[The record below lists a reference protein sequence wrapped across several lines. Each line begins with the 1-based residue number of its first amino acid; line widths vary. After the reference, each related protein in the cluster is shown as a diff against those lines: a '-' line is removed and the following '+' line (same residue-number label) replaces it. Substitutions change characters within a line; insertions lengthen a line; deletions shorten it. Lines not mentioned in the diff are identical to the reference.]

1 MTTRRLLALAASI
14 PVSALV
20 VTTLSAAPAG
30 ARPAID
36 RGDRCLQTVPI
47 RASAATALARSGCS
61 LVGRVVTDGRV
72 SMTVP
77 PAGMSVAGEGTTRHG
92 DLAGFRVTNTGHGI
106 RIVAEARGTGG
117 GGNWY
122 LAPLSTTTTSS
133 TPTTSAT
140 LTAPTLPTT
149 PITTTSSTGTTNTS
163 TALITGRAGDPP
175 ACKDRAFS
183 LEHHKWNK
191 ALRFHVNLA
200 KMPQRFHKKTVVR
213 QIRAANGNM
222 RKGRNSCGKPR
233 IATPASHYLGRTS
246 KKPNITATGPTCGT
260 GNGLNVVAF
269 GNLPGN
275 LLGWTCYWYIG
286 RHMVGTDMLL
296 DNGPNLSTKLPGNCT
311 NQWDF
316 EGTVTHEWG
325 HSYGLGHTGDGHANL
340 TMQHLLRACSPYAR
354 TLGLG
359 DWLGMKKMY
368 GAR

>member
-20 VTTLSAAPAG
+20 ATTVSATPAA

-36 RGDRCLQTVPI
+36 RGDRCLQSAPS
-47 RASAATALARSGCS
+47 RASEVAAAARSGCS
-61 LVGRVVTDGRV
+61 LVGRVVTAGGV
-72 SMTVP
+72 SVTVP
-77 PAGMSVAGEGTTRHG
+77 PVGMSVSGDGVARHG
-92 DLAGFRVTNTGHGI
+92 EVRGLRVTNTGHGL
-106 RIVAEARGTGG
+106 RVVSEGHGGG

-122 LAPLSTTTTSS
+122 LAPLSSTTTTV
-133 TPTTSAT
+133 TPTSP
-140 LTAPTLPTT
+140 LS
-149 PITTTSSTGTTNTS
+149 TTSPIIASISNGTLV
-163 TALITGRAGDPP
+163 AQRAGDPP

-183 LEHHKWNK
+183 LEHHTWNK

-213 QIRAANGNM
+213 QIRVANGNM

-233 IATPASHYLGRTS
+233 ITAPASHYLGRTS
-246 KKPNITATGPTCGT
+246 KKPNITVSGPTCGN

-275 LLGWTCYWYIG
+275 LLGWTCYWYVG
-286 RHMVGTDMLL
+286 GHMVGTDMLI
-296 DNGPNLSTKLPGNCT
+296 DNGPNLSTKLPDSCANL
-311 NQWDF
+311 WDF

-325 HSYGLGHTGDGHANL
+325 HAYGLGHTGDGHGNL
-340 TMQHLLRACSPYAR
+340 TMQHLLRPCSPYAR